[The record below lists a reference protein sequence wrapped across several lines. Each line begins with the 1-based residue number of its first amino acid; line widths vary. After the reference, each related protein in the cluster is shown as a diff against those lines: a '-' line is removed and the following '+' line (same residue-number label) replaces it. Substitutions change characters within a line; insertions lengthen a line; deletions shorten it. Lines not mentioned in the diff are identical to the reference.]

1 MRHVGQPTY
10 CANMTE
16 DRPDGLIRHPSVTIE
31 AAAELTNEAVATLRG
46 WAGRGALL
54 IERRGD
60 MDVVQL
66 DEVRAVA
73 SKHRASRRGALQ
85 DRLRDRDSETLADV
99 VSIVDLQQLARERG
113 DSGNAGRKA

>member
-1 MRHVGQPTY
+1 MRHVTQPTY

-31 AAAELTNEAVATLRG
+31 AAAELTNEPVATLRG
-46 WAGRGALL
+46 WASRGALG

-66 DEVRAVA
+66 DEVRAVVSRERA
-73 SKHRASRRGALQ
+73 SKRRALQ
-85 DRLRDRDSETLADV
+85 DRLRASDSVTSGDV
-99 VSIVDLQQLARERG
+99 VNIVDLQQLARERG